1 MLNPDNFAH
10 YPKNPVI
17 GAFFRE
23 IDRADELGSGMRKMM
38 MYGKKYGGADPQ
50 LIEGDV
56 FRMIISVPEFGEKPS
71 NTLGRESATVSS
83 GPESGPES
91 IFERVIRELLIS
103 SRSKSELDAAL
114 GHRSVSGKLNERIPV
129 QHELA
134 ELPVGL
140 STCMYCQLSGYLC
153 CFFYEMLAA
162 QPIRAC
168 TSLAPAQEDQGCHLC

>member
-71 NTLGRESATVSS
+71 NILGREPAAVSS

-91 IFERVIRELLIS
+91 IFKRVIKELLIGA
-103 SRSKSELDAAL
+103 RSKSELATAL
-114 GHRSVSGKLNERIPV
+114 GQKSVSGKLNERIR
-129 QHELA
+129 
-134 ELPVGL
+134 
-140 STCMYCQLSGYLC
+140 
-153 CFFYEMLAA
+153 EMLADGLIA
-162 QPIRAC
+162 QTIPDKP
-168 TSLAPAQEDQGCHLC
+168 TSRLQKYRLTEKGRNFLRKDETGTC